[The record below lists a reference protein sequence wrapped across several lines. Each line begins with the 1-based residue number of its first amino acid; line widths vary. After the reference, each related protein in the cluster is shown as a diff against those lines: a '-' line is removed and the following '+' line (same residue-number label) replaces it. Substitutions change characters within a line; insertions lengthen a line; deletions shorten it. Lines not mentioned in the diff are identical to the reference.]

1 MNGMK
6 ELMNEHINEQ
16 SYHRNLNELINGMK
30 ELMHERLTEQSYH
43 RKLNE
48 SMKSITE
55 PVTITE
61 SCTNTSTIRMNE

>member
-1 MNGMK
+1 
-6 ELMNEHINEQ
+6 MNEWNERIDERTYDEQ
-16 SYHRNLNELINGMK
+16 SYHRKLNELMNEMK

-55 PVTITE
+55 PATITE
-61 SCTNTSTIRMNE
+61 S